1 MEFSFFHFYVGPTI
15 LLNKYSCSNN
25 VVYWYFHFFNRLDAA
40 KLGLLGRKVVYV
52 FIFYFISVHVHLIF

>member
-1 MEFSFFHFYVGPTI
+1 MGPTI